1 MSHIYRLGDAVEL
14 KNPLPGEPRGP
25 WKVLGVKLNR
35 APPSYN
41 LLHQGAGRAKK
52 IVADEGELVS
62 YRRNQKVSPQQS
74 TD

>member
-1 MSHIYRLGDAVEL
+1 MSHIYRLGEQVEL
-14 KNPLPGEPRGP
+14 KNPLHGEPRGP
-25 WKVLGVKLNR
+25 WKVLGVKINP

-41 LLHQGAGRAKK
+41 LLHQGPGKAKK

-62 YRRNQKVSPQQS
+62 YRGDQKVHLQQS